1 MNLRAFFK
9 RCFDKGSIFL
19 QELNLFSTN
28 EDEDLHEILNQVLST
43 RIYLVLLILSVSAL
57 LIYTSSIPITEDVI
71 VKQPTFD
78 QYKELI
84 SKDINPQ
91 CQCKQ
96 ISINF
101 NEFINLQAHYHPI
114 CSSDFISNEW
124 IDFLSSLTLLPNIY
138 YSDFRRTAVYSFQFL
153 RSLCHLAETT
163 INEIIQLQLQS
174 KSYITA
180 HVKTN
185 EIFEKE
191 IQSFLDTLISTEQ
204 VNFVQVLTILRN
216 LTLAQKLVSTLT
228 TNVLFYI
235 PTSEL
240 IPHEDTLAKYKIRS
254 YYNAK
259 TQKEC
264 QCRYSSCIEEYKIQP
279 VKNGTNVFIVPDF
292 YTGCFIVDSLLQSS
306 LICFYNE
313 TCIDQLL
320 FHLDSS
326 LFNSKSNLKPLS
338 KQLRK
343 MNQTVNEL
351 TSELMVDKWNRTI
364 NFTKYYQ
371 LCEPLQCIYTYNHRF
386 AIEYI
391 VTIFLAIIGGLIT
404 VLRVLV
410 PQFVQIIRNKRNHDT
425 MSKFFTRG
433 KVLYHRTKFT
443 SKMLRGC

>member
-1 MNLRAFFK
+1 
-9 RCFDKGSIFL
+9 
-19 QELNLFSTN
+19 
-28 EDEDLHEILNQVLST
+28 
-43 RIYLVLLILSVSAL
+43 
-57 LIYTSSIPITEDVI
+57 
-71 VKQPTFD
+71 
-78 QYKELI
+78 
-84 SKDINPQ
+84 
-91 CQCKQ
+91 
-96 ISINF
+96 
-101 NEFINLQAHYHPI
+101 
-114 CSSDFISNEW
+114 
-124 IDFLSSLTLLPNIY
+124 
-138 YSDFRRTAVYSFQFL
+138 
-153 RSLCHLAETT
+153 
-163 INEIIQLQLQS
+163 
-174 KSYITA
+174 
-180 HVKTN
+180 VKTN